1 MASLEGTSLEGAR
14 PKGTRLRVAV
24 LISGRGSN
32 LQALIEA
39 CALPDYPAEIVLVA
53 SNRADAFGIER
64 ARQAGLPIAVIPHRD
79 FADRAAFEAALD
91 AALRQAGAEL
101 VCNAG
106 FLRILTPWFVE
117 RWRDSQINIHP
128 SLLPAFP
135 GLHTHERALAAGV
148 RFSGCTVHF
157 VRAAMDEGPIIAQAA
172 VPVLPGDDAETLAAR
187 ILAAEHRLFPLA
199 LRLVAEG
206 RARVVGERVA
216 IADADA
222 PRDAV
227 LNPLER

>member
-1 MASLEGTSLEGAR
+1 MA
-14 PKGTRLRVAV
+14 RLKVGV

-32 LQALIEA
+32 LQALIDA
-39 CALPDYPAEIVLVA
+39 CAEPDYPAEIVLVL
-53 SNRADAFGIER
+53 SNSTDALGIER
-64 ARQAGLPIAVIPHRD
+64 ASRAGLKTTVIPHGD
-79 FADRAAFEAALD
+79 FIDREGFEAALD
-91 AALRQAGAEL
+91 GALREAGAEF

-117 RWRDSQINIHP
+117 RWRDRQINIHP

-157 VRAAMDEGPIIAQAA
+157 VRPAMDEGPIIVQAA
-172 VPVLPGDDAETLAAR
+172 VPVLPDDDAGTLATR
-187 ILAAEHRLFPLA
+187 VLAAEHRIFPLA

-206 RARVVGERVA
+206 RAKVVGGHVV
-216 IADADA
+216 IAGSDA
-222 PRDAV
+222 PTEAV
-227 LNPLER
+227 LNPSDRSTK

>member
-1 MASLEGTSLEGAR
+1 MA
-14 PKGTRLRVAV
+14 RLKVGV

-32 LQALIEA
+32 LQALIDA
-39 CALPDYPAEIVLVA
+39 CAEPDYPAEIVLVL
-53 SNRADAFGIER
+53 SNRADALGIER
-64 ARQAGLPIAVIPHRD
+64 ARRAGLKTTVIPHGD
-79 FADRAAFEAALD
+79 FVDREGFEAALD
-91 AALRQAGAEL
+91 GALREAGAEF

-117 RWRDSQINIHP
+117 RWRDRQINIHP

-157 VRAAMDEGPIIAQAA
+157 VRPAMDEGPIIVQAA
-172 VPVLPGDDAETLAAR
+172 VPVLPDDDAGTLAAR
-187 ILAAEHRLFPLA
+187 ILAAEHRIFPLA

-206 RARVVGERVA
+206 RAKVVGGHVV
-216 IADADA
+216 IAGSDA
-222 PRDAV
+222 PTEAV
-227 LNPLER
+227 LNPSDRSTK

>member
-1 MASLEGTSLEGAR
+1 MA
-14 PKGTRLRVAV
+14 RLKVGV

-32 LQALIEA
+32 LQALIDA
-39 CALPDYPAEIVLVA
+39 CAEPDYPAEIVLVL
-53 SNRADAFGIER
+53 SNRADALGIER
-64 ARQAGLPIAVIPHRD
+64 ARRAGLKTTVIPHGD
-79 FADRAAFEAALD
+79 FVDREGFEAALD
-91 AALRQAGAEL
+91 GALREAGAEF

-117 RWRDSQINIHP
+117 RWRDRQINIHP

-157 VRAAMDEGPIIAQAA
+157 VRPAMDDGPIIVQAA
-172 VPVLPGDDAETLAAR
+172 VPVLPDDDAGTLAAR
-187 ILAAEHRLFPLA
+187 VLAAEHRIFPLA

-206 RARVVGERVA
+206 RAKVVGGHVV
-216 IADADA
+216 IAGSDA
-222 PRDAV
+222 PTEAV
-227 LNPLER
+227 LNPSDRSTK